1 MAELV
6 DALVLGTSR
15 AIGEGSS
22 PFRPTKKF
30 MKVTI
35 ENKKGLS
42 KDLKVII
49 DKKTMDSYLNEKY
62 EEIKKN
68 YTLKGFRPGKA
79 PREILKRQFGDAIMG
94 EVLDKVLKDTS
105 TKALEENKIRPALQP
120 KIDLKKYGEG
130 KELEYVIK
138 VTELPEI
145 DTKQL
150 SNIKFDD
157 FKIKIEKKHTEERI
171 KEIAKTQNNFK
182 DALDNHKAEKGNLVI
197 FDFKA
202 TSNGID
208 FKGGEGKNTQLILGR
223 DLFIKGFDDQLYGVK
238 KKDTKKVE
246 VTLPENF
253 PEKDFANK
261 KAIFECTIS
270 NIKINHEVKVDDDFA
285 KNLGAKDL
293 NGLKEL
299 ISKQINDEYK
309 NSLDALTKNQ
319 ILDQIDKIKIDA
331 IPQDLIDQELKVL
344 TYGMKEEEINKKKK
358 EFEDK
363 AKKRIK
369 TGLILNEYGQKN
381 KINVTEQE
389 LNMEIQKQFQ
399 MMPGQEKM
407 VKDYYEKNPSAIA
420 SLRGSIYEEKI
431 INEIK
436 KQAKANIKEISK
448 EEAEKILK
456 SENEKAIKQTV
467 GKVNKEKKDQKKDT
481 KPAPKQK
488 KITTSKKTRPSK
500 SKKVSKK

>member
-309 NSLDALTKNQ
+309 NSLDTLTKNQ